1 LLLRAKDGS
10 IGGMKTVLVTGASSG
25 IGEATA
31 LRMARAGW
39 RVFAGVR
46 NVERFALKEP
56 GLVPVELDV
65 AKEESIAA
73 AHAEIVTALNGAGLD
88 ALVNNAGIGQVLP
101 MEYTTPEDLRRI
113 FSINVFG
120 LLAVT
125 QAFLPELRQARG
137 RIVNLSSIGALI
149 TIPFGGTLC
158 ATKHCVEA
166 FSDAMRMEFLPE
178 GIEVIAIRP
187 AAIHSPAA
195 DKLAAEGEKTIAALP
210 TEGQARYAGLL
221 RHFLAKMLEDENA
234 GSPPDVVAEVIEKAL
249 TVAKPEAHYLAGK
262 HAHILGFLGR
272 WLPDRV
278 RDQVLLR
285 KLGLPHEVV
294 D

>member
-1 LLLRAKDGS
+1 
-10 IGGMKTVLVTGASSG
+10 
-25 IGEATA
+25 
-31 LRMARAGW
+31 
-39 RVFAGVR
+39 VR
-46 NVERFALKEP
+46 NVERFSLKEP
-56 GLVPVELDV
+56 DLIPIALDV
-65 AKEESIAA
+65 AKAESIAA
-73 AHAEIVTALNGAGLD
+73 AHAEIAAKLDGAGLD

-101 MEYTTPEDLRRI
+101 MEYVSPKDLEQI

-137 RIVNLSSIGALI
+137 RIVNMSSIGALI

-166 FSDAMRMEFLPE
+166 FSDAMRMELLPD

-195 DKLAAEGEKTIAALP
+195 DKLANEGERTIAGLP
-210 TEGQARYAGLL
+210 AEGQARYGDLL
-221 RHFLAKMLEDENA
+221 RHFLAKMVKDENS

-262 HAHILGFLGR
+262 KAHVLDFLGR

-285 KLGLPHEVV
+285 KLGMPHEAG
-294 D
+294 DRQ